1 MGSFF
6 RRKLRN
12 CFAQI
17 ARCYRQNKFKQ
28 SLIYQTFFISLVL
41 ILTFKIDNM
50 RKLLIVSGLL
60 FIAGAFFSVNAQS
73 NKSVAGKWQYSV
85 PEAPSG
91 YEKGVIFLVEKDK
104 ALSGDLVLDSGYK
117 VKLSNVSLKSDTLRL
132 GAYVESEYVTVVSKV
147 KGNKIEGKVD
157 TSMGILGL
165 KAEKK

>member
-1 MGSFF
+1 M
-6 RRKLRN
+6 
-12 CFAQI
+12 
-17 ARCYRQNKFKQ
+17 
-28 SLIYQTFFISLVL
+28 
-41 ILTFKIDNM
+41 
-50 RKLLIVSGLL
+50 
-60 FIAGAFFSVNAQS
+60 
-73 NKSVAGKWQYSV
+73 